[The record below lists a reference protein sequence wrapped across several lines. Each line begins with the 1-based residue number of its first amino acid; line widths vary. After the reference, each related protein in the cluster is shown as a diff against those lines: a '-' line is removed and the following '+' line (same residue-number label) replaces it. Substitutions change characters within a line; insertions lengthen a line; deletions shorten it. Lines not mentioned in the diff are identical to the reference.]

1 MIRRSIFFATS
12 FALFLTVPT
21 QAHHNPVIY
30 DGKQE
35 VKISGVVKS
44 ARFGFPH
51 SRYLID
57 VENREGKVER
67 WTVMA
72 EDPGD
77 AREMGFDEALKRI
90 KAGDEMTIIGWPHRY
105 KAREIRGHQLHF
117 ADGTEVIMRTGNY
130 IWTRDLLRI
139 WHLRIGRIEFDPEI
153 QIVSQEYSPANRLI
167 AFIDEDDV
175 TSRIAFEITQNS
187 AQLFGL
193 VTNGVVE
200 FPGVEELMECHIDR
214 DGFTTTIELG
224 TVSDEQRQKIDA
236 GQEYLSKF
244 NGQLSLY
251 WEQDIE
257 SC

>member
-1 MIRRSIFFATS
+1 MIRRTIFFAAA
-12 FALFLTVPT
+12 FAVLLSVPT

-57 VENREGKVER
+57 VENRDGEIER

-77 AREMGFDEALKRI
+77 AREMGFDDALKRI

-105 KAREIRGHQLHF
+105 KAREIRGYQLHF
-117 ADGTEVIMRTGNY
+117 ADGTAVTMRTGNY
-130 IWTRDLLRI
+130 IWTADLLRI
-139 WHLRIGRIEFDPEI
+139 WHLRIGRVDFDPAI
-153 QIVSQEYSPANRLI
+153 QVVNQELPAADRLI
-167 AFIDEDDV
+167 AFIEEDDTV
-175 TSRIAFEITQNS
+175 SRIAFEINQES

-193 VTNGVVE
+193 VRDGVVE

-214 DGFTTTIELG
+214 DGFTTTIDLAA
-224 TVSDEQRQKIDA
+224 VSDEQRLKINA

-244 NGQLSLY
+244 NGRLSLY

>member
-1 MIRRSIFFATS
+1 MIKRSISCATAFAI
-12 FALFLTVPT
+12 FLTVPT
-21 QAHHNPVIY
+21 LAHHNPVIY

-35 VKISGVVKS
+35 VKIVGVVKS

-57 VENREGKVER
+57 VENQDGDMER

-77 AREMGFDEALKRI
+77 ARELGFDDALKRI
-90 KAGDEMTIIGWPHRY
+90 KAGDVVTFIGWPHRY
-105 KAREIRGHQLHF
+105 KAREIRGHQIHF
-117 ADGTEVIMRTGNY
+117 EDGTAVTMRTGNY
-130 IWTRDLLRI
+130 IWTKELLRI
-139 WHLRIGRIEFDPEI
+139 WYLRIGREEFDPSI
-153 QIVSQEYSPANRLI
+153 QTVSTKLSTADRLI
-167 AFIDEDDV
+167 VFIEEDELIP
-175 TSRIAFEITQNS
+175 RIAYEITQNS

-193 VTNGVVE
+193 IRNGAME

-214 DGFTTTIELG
+214 DGFTTTIDLG
-224 TVSDEQRQKIDA
+224 AVTDEQRQKIDN
-236 GQEYLSKF
+236 GQEYLSRF